1 MPAPKRDITPWEL
14 TTNGARQHPGDGG
27 PGLAEASAGREMS
40 RIPDSV
46 AGGDPGAN
54 SRSLWQQLNAS
65 MMIYPH
71 SALAMKHPV
80 APAFRQ

>member
-40 RIPDSV
+40 RILERFSSLCGHCEAPS
-46 AGGDPGAN
+46 ASS
-54 SRSLWQQLNAS
+54 SRFT
-65 MMIYPH
+65 
-71 SALAMKHPV
+71 HP
-80 APAFRQ
+80 R

>member
-27 PGLAEASAGREMS
+27 PGLAEASACREMS

-46 AGGDPGAN
+46 ALARIIAC
-54 SRSLWQQLNAS
+54 SVTRSYENHQ
-65 MMIYPH
+65 
-71 SALAMKHPV
+71 
-80 APAFRQ
+80 RQDLQRWTLHLHLTEFNR

>member
-40 RIPDSV
+40 RIRDSV
-46 AGGDPGAN
+46 AVIQGARLCSRIAVVIPIPCIPSQPAPMGDAGLRRRFAG
-54 SRSLWQQLNAS
+54 
-65 MMIYPH
+65 
-71 SALAMKHPV
+71 
-80 APAFRQ
+80 

>member
-40 RIPDSV
+40 RIGDFV
-46 AGGDPGAN
+46 AGLLLGVCEVIPTARSWRREYDN
-54 SRSLWQQLNAS
+54 S
-65 MMIYPH
+65 
-71 SALAMKHPV
+71 
-80 APAFRQ
+80 